1 MDYEHFMGKA
11 LDQARKALAD
21 GEFPVGCVL
30 VYQSKVLTTGSRKG
44 TMGDHPN
51 EIDHAEMIA
60 LKRFTNMAQKMD
72 KDRISLFTTLEPC
85 LMCLGALIL
94 GGIGEIV
101 YAYEDV
107 MGGGTSCDLTKLNP
121 LYKNHRVT
129 IVSNILRQESLEL
142 FKAFF
147 KNPGNIYWKGS
158 LLAKYTLSQ

>member
-11 LDQARKALAD
+11 LDQARKALYA
-21 GEFPVGCVL
+21 GEFPVGCVT
-30 VYQSKVLTTGSRKG
+30 VYQGEVLTTGSRKG
-44 TMGDHPN
+44 TTGNYPN
-51 EIDHAEMIA
+51 EVDHAEMIA
-60 LKRFTNMAQKMD
+60 LKRLSDMARKMD
-72 KDRISLFTTLEPC
+72 KNRISLFTTLEPC

-121 LYKNHRVT
+121 LYKNHKVS
-129 IVSNILRQESLEL
+129 IISNILRQESLEL

-147 KNPGNIYWKGS
+147 KNPENIYWKGS
-158 LLAKYTLSQ
+158 FLSKYTLSQ